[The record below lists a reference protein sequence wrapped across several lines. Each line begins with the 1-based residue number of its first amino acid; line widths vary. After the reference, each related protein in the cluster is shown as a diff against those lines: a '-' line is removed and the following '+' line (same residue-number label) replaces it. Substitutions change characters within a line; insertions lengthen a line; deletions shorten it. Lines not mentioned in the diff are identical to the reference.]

1 MTDLRRPSLHTR
13 LLRVAIFFLVNAV
26 LLTWLWNIANR

>member
-1 MTDLRRPSLHTR
+1 MNARRPSLHTR

-26 LLTWLWNIANR
+26 LLTWLFNIGHR